1 MLDNM
6 GDVGELSIETMSWS
20 FLNSLRIKFQN
31 ALNAYNA
38 AHPGNPLTDENGQAV
53 TFE

>member
-1 MLDNM
+1 
-6 GDVGELSIETMSWS
+6 MSWAM
-20 FLNSLRIKFQN
+20 LNSYRILFQN

-38 AHPGNPLTDENGQAV
+38 AHPGNPLTDENNQLV